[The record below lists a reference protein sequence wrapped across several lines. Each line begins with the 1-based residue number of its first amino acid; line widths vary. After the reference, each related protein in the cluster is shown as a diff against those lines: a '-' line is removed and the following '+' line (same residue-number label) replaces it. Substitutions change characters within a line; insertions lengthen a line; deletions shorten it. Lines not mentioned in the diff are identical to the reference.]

1 MERVTL
7 DQLSTKANIS
17 RNLPQA
23 GLLSRQ
29 QRLRRWSELLAREPH
44 RLLNTFPQTEY
55 MDAQVRDSMRC
66 AGSALTVAFEDPV
79 LREAGLTDD
88 SYGTAKRF
96 FGLGDRQVHWILCY
110 CHHGMSV
117 RSGVLVSVLRS
128 ILPRT
133 PRPSLFGRL
142 KRVFSPTTL

>member
-7 DQLSTKANIS
+7 DQLSTKANIAP
-17 RNLPQA
+17 NLPKA
-23 GLLSRQ
+23 GFLSRQ
-29 QRLRRWSELLAREPH
+29 QRLQRWSELLAREPD

-55 MDAQVRDSMRC
+55 MDAEVRTSMRC
-66 AGSALTVAFEDPV
+66 ANSALTVAFEDPV

-88 SYGTAKRF
+88 SYGTGKKF
-96 FGLGDRQVHWILCY
+96 FELSDRHMHWILCY

-117 RSGVLVSVLRS
+117 RAGALVSVLRS

-133 PRPSLFGRL
+133 PQFSLFGRMKQVIIPRAL
-142 KRVFSPTTL
+142 

>member
-17 RNLPQA
+17 PNLPKA
-23 GLLSRQ
+23 GFLSRQ
-29 QRLRRWSELLAREPH
+29 QRLQRWSELLAREPD

-55 MDAQVRDSMRC
+55 MDAQVRDSMRS
-66 AGSALTVAFEDPV
+66 ADSALTVAFEDPV

-88 SYGTAKRF
+88 SYGTAMRF
-96 FGLGDRQVHWILCY
+96 FELSDRHMHWILCY

-117 RSGVLVSVLRS
+117 RAGALVSVLHS

-133 PRPSLFGRL
+133 LQFSLFGRM
-142 KRVFSPTTL
+142 KQVFGPRVL

>member
-7 DQLSTKANIS
+7 DQLSTRASIS
-17 RNLPQA
+17 PNLPEA
-23 GLLSRQ
+23 GFLSRQ
-29 QRLRRWSELLAREPH
+29 QRLQRWSELLVREPD

-66 AGSALTVAFEDPV
+66 ADSALTVAFEDPV

-88 SYGTAKRF
+88 SYGTAKKF
-96 FGLGDRQVHWILCY
+96 FGLGDRHMHWILCY

-117 RSGVLVSVLRS
+117 RAGALVSVVHS
-128 ILPRT
+128 ILPR
-133 PRPSLFGRL
+133 PLQFSLFGRM
-142 KRVFSPTTL
+142 KQVFGPRVP